1 MSDYGPH
8 DPMYEYRFWGLIAG
22 IAVLLIILSLGLA
35 LGIGHRPT
43 RVASIDAT
51 TPQQTTAP
59 AILTAPGLAPHSH
72 NLPIGHNTDA
82 RVFRTNL

>member
-1 MSDYGPH
+1 MSDYGDPH

-22 IAVLLIILSLGLA
+22 VAVLLIILSLGLV

-43 RVASIDAT
+43 RVASIDAA

-59 AILTAPGLAPHSH
+59 AIPPTTPGLAPPQLQAP
-72 NLPIGHNTDA
+72 NRP
-82 RVFRTNL
+82 

>member
-1 MSDYGPH
+1 MSGYGDPH

-43 RVASIDAT
+43 RVASIDAAP
-51 TPQQTTAP
+51 PQQTTAP
-59 AILTAPGLAPHSH
+59 AIPPTTPSLAPAQSQSP
-72 NLPIGHNTDA
+72 NRP
-82 RVFRTNL
+82 